1 MKSRYIEPEIHFL
14 MINGK
19 NAIMDYGMGDQS
31 QFAEDPDTKRRFD
44 DFDEGELLKQDR
56 DEKLSLW

>member
-1 MKSRYIEPEIHFL
+1 MKSRYIKPELYYL
-14 MINGK
+14 MVNGQK
-19 NAIMDYGMGDQS
+19 AIMGYEMGNGS
-31 QFAEDPDTKRRFD
+31 EIAEDPDTKRRFD

>member
-1 MKSRYIEPEIHFL
+1 MKSKYIKPEIHFL

-44 DFDEGELLKQDR
+44 DFDENVINGQDN
-56 DEKLSLW
+56 DGKMSLW

>member
-1 MKSRYIEPEIHFL
+1 
-14 MINGK
+14 
-19 NAIMDYGMGDQS
+19 MDYGMGDQS

>member
-1 MKSRYIEPEIHFL
+1 MKSRYIKPEIHFL

-44 DFDEGELLKQDR
+44 DFDENVINGQDN
-56 DEKLSLW
+56 DGKMSLW

>member
-1 MKSRYIEPEIHFL
+1 MV
-14 MINGK
+14 NGQK
-19 NAIMDYGMGDQS
+19 AIMGYEMGNGS
-31 QFAEDPDTKRRFD
+31 EFAEDPDTKRRFD

>member
-44 DFDEGELLKQDR
+44 DFDENVINGQDN
-56 DEKLSLW
+56 DGKMSLW